1 MTIAPISCHDCIHLI
16 RGTSGGHQHDA
27 CLNQKNKAK
36 LIAAEI
42 CRTAGWHET
51 PAQAREKHVHQ
62 SLDDNRRA
70 LLELREGYQAN
81 QVARRALMGRKA

>member
-1 MTIAPISCHDCIHLI
+1 MTIAPISCHDCAHVC
-16 RGTSGGHQHDA
+16 RGTSGGQQHDA
-27 CLNQKNKAK
+27 CTNLSNRAK
-36 LIAAEI
+36 FTSAPI
-42 CRTAGWHET
+42 CRSMGWHET

>member
-1 MTIAPISCHDCIHLI
+1 MTIAPTSCHDCVHLI
-16 RGTSGGHQHDA
+16 RGTSGG
-27 CLNQKNKAK
+27 
-36 LIAAEI
+36 
-42 CRTAGWHET
+42 
-51 PAQAREKHVHQ
+51 QAREKHVYQ

>member
-1 MTIAPISCHDCIHLI
+1 M
-16 RGTSGGHQHDA
+16 
-27 CLNQKNKAK
+27 
-36 LIAAEI
+36 
-42 CRTAGWHET
+42 GWHET